1 VFGLVQVPGAQR
13 LQISGVSHTE
23 NPLWERKAQEYN
35 NDHSRHS
42 GSSYFPDVLIERY
55 H

>member
-1 VFGLVQVPGAQR
+1 VPGAQR
-13 LQISGVSHTE
+13 LQISGASHTE
-23 NPLWERKAQEYN
+23 NPAPTVGLRKAQEYN
-35 NDHSRHS
+35 NDYSRHS